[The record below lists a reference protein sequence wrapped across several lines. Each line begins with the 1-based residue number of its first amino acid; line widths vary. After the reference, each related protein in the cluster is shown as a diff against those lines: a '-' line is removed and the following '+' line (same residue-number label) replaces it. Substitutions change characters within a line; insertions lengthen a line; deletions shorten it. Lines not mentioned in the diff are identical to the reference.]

1 MANFAWRQNSF
12 TLNLL
17 FSHQYRS
24 MQLFLL
30 SKIGNKCAA
39 KQVDYM
45 YKTNQSY
52 TINSVKE
59 MVYLPSIIVPFLH
72 LNVHSFILSF
82 EFQLTCQKKYIV
94 IVLHEII
101 TVVYSFTIYNK
112 STLHKFKM
120 CFTKAKPWVFF
131 INLLTCKMDSFFQ
144 LYANIKYCIAAHP
157 DK

>member
-12 TLNLL
+12 ILTLL
-17 FSHQYRS
+17 FSHQCRS

-39 KQVDYM
+39 KKVDYM
-45 YKTNQSY
+45 YKTNQSFS
-52 TINSVKE
+52 INSVKE
-59 MVYLPSIIVPFLH
+59 MVYLPSIIVPPPFSH

-82 EFQLTCQKKYIV
+82 EFQPTCQKIYIV

-120 CFTKAKPWVFF
+120 CSRRQ
-131 INLLTCKMDSFFQ
+131 NLR
-144 LYANIKYCIAAHP
+144 YCL
-157 DK
+157 